1 MKSFGSLLLFF
12 GVGSSVLYMIDYEFS
27 LLMWIENWGE
37 TVAWGIRGGMIAV
50 GAGLYFLSPSGE
62 QEEDAAEAE

>member
-12 GVGSSVLYMIDYEFS
+12 GIGSSVLYLIDYNLS

-37 TVAWGIRGGMIAV
+37 TVAWGIRGGMIVV
-50 GAGLYFLSPSGE
+50 GAGLYFLSSPGE

>member
-12 GVGSSVLYMIDYEFS
+12 GIGSSVLYLIDYNLS

-37 TVAWGIRGGMIAV
+37 TVAWGIRGGMIVA
-50 GAGLYFLSPSGE
+50 GAGLYFLSSPGE
-62 QEEDAAEAE
+62 QEEDAAETE